1 MRAAAFASFGVLLF
15 CSSPSWA
22 QDASP
27 EKLAGKY
34 RFLTCPQIVQE
45 ARAVSRKGFVLSGL
59 QPGTG
64 GTDDTVANSAV
75 IIVWPTSANG
85 TADKISKLSYA
96 ANQIDALEQAS
107 IASQCS
113 IQFKRPE
120 KIPAR

>member
-1 MRAAAFASFGVLLF
+1 MRAVIFAGFGVFLCF
-15 CSSPSWA
+15 SPSRA
-22 QDASP
+22 EEASP
-27 EKLAGKY
+27 SISPDTY
-34 RFLTCPQIVQE
+34 RALTCPQIVQQ

-64 GTDDTVANSAV
+64 GTDNTETNSAV

-85 TADKISKLSYA
+85 SADKTSNLRYA
-96 ANQIDALEQAS
+96 ESQIDALEQAS

-113 IQFKRPE
+113 IQFKRPA